1 MLSKFLEISDQAK
14 SFFNSKDVNGEE
26 FTVRRCHPHGKEKA
40 GTCEDATH
48 LDMNV
53 EFCFCDTNECNGS
66 NQLHPSFHYASFII
80 STMLM
85 LLAKNQL

>member
-1 MLSKFLEISDQAK
+1 M
-14 SFFNSKDVNGEE
+14 NGEE

-53 EFCFCDTNECNGS
+53 KFCFCDTNECNGS

-85 LLAKNQL
+85 LLAKKSTLTSDWV